1 MSAPVAPASGTG
13 SAVLSLSEL
22 LEGNARYAEDFALG
36 SLATPPARQVAVL
49 SCMDSRFHP
58 GTVLGLAEGDAHI
71 LRNAGGVATDDV
83 IRSLV
88 VSQRKLGTRQVVV
101 IQHTQCGQLSYVGQE
116 LADEIA
122 EETGER
128 PAFDFATFT
137 DLDQSVRDT
146 VERIRSSAYLPNR
159 DAVSGFV
166 YDVTT
171 GRIRPVE

>member
-1 MSAPVAPASGTG
+1 MSDSTGT
-13 SAVLSLSEL
+13 ATNTLSVDEL
-22 LEGNARYAEDFALG
+22 LAGNQRYAEDFALG

-58 GTVLGLAEGDAHI
+58 GSVLGLVEGDAHI

-101 IQHTQCGQLSYVGQE
+101 IQHTQCGQLSYDGAE
-116 LADEIA
+116 LADEIGR
-122 EETGER
+122 ETGA
-128 PAFDFATFT
+128 PPPFDFVTFT
-137 DLDQSVRDT
+137 DLDASVRDT
-146 VERIRSSAYLPNR
+146 VARIRTSPYLPNR

-166 YDVTT
+166 YDVAT
-171 GRIRPVE
+171 GRIRPVA